1 MSLLSVKRVCAG
13 SPGAAAYAGNASI
26 STLISAFLY
35 FDVSFMVWVILGP
48 LGPFIGEALHLSGTQ
63 KGLITALPLL
73 GGSVCRP
80 LLGWSTERFGGRRT
94 GLAGLLLTLLPLLI
108 GWQVASSFASF
119 CGMGLL
125 LGVAGASFAVALPLA
140 SGWFSPERQGIAMG
154 IAGAGN
160 SGTLFATLFAPRL
173 AQMLGW
179 RNVFA
184 LAAIP
189 VLIVWC
195 IFFVLAKDAP
205 IARRVKQWREYA
217 ALFRVADTGW
227 LCLLYCLTFGGF
239 SGFASYL
246 SIFFHD
252 QYHLT
257 KVQAGDFTTVVVLFG
272 SFLRPVGGFLSDRI
286 GGHRMLLSLLAGA
299 GLALGI
305 VATQP
310 PALAAVCC
318 LAFCMGMLGMGNGAV
333 FQLVPQR
340 FPKEVGIMTG
350 LVGAAGGFGGFLLPS
365 LMGYTRDATGG
376 FVAGL
381 AIVSSAFIAGL
392 FVLFYLGSV
401 WRRRWPAEAAERA
414 GLFSNGIV
422 SDTAAVPYATD

>member
-1 MSLLSVKRVCAG
+1 VSLISVKRFCASSSG
-13 SPGAAAYAGNASI
+13 FGNASI
-26 STLISAFLY
+26 STLVSAFLY

-48 LGPFIGEALHLSGTQ
+48 LGTFIGEALHLSATQ
-63 KGLITALPLL
+63 KGLMTSVPLL
-73 GGSVCRP
+73 GGSIWRP
-80 LLGWSTERFGGRRT
+80 LLGWSTDRFGGRRT
-94 GLAGLLLTLLPLLI
+94 GLIGMLLTLLPLLI
-108 GWQVASSFASF
+108 GWRFANKFTSF
-119 CGMGLL
+119 CTMGLL

-140 SGWFSPERQGIAMG
+140 SGWFPPERQGIAMG

-160 SGTLFATLFAPRL
+160 SGTLLATLFAPRL

-179 RNVFA
+179 RSVFA
-184 LAAIP
+184 VAAIP
-189 VLIVWC
+189 LLLVWC

-205 IARRVKQWREYA
+205 VPRRVKQWREYA
-217 ALFRVADTGW
+217 ALFKIGDTGW

-272 SFLRPVGGFLSDRI
+272 SFLRPVGGFLSDSV
-286 GGHRMLLSLLAGA
+286 GGHRMLLRLMACA

-310 PALAAVCC
+310 PAAVAVCC

-340 FPKEVGIMTG
+340 FPREVCIMTG

-365 LMGYTRDATGG
+365 VMGYTRDMTGG
-376 FVAGL
+376 FTVGLVMVSGAFFAG
-381 AIVSSAFIAGL
+381 V
-392 FVLFYLGSV
+392 FVLLYLGSV
-401 WRRRWPAEAAERA
+401 WRRTWPADAAERA
-414 GLFSNGIV
+414 GLLSSGMAPA
-422 SDTAAVPYATD
+422 TAAAPYATD